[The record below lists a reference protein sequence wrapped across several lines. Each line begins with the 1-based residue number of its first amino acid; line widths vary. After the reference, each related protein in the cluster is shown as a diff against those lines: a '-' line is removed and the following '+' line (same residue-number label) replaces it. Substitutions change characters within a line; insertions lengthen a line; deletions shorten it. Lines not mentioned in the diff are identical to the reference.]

1 MKILVVNG
9 PNLNMLGKR
18 EPEIY
23 GSQTLDDIISELKIT
38 NKDIKIDTF
47 QSNVEGDLINA
58 LQAAGVKYDG
68 IVINAGGYT
77 HTSVAIRDAINA
89 ISIPVVEIHMSNIAA
104 REEFRHNSLIAGV
117 CVGSIAGFGANSYQ
131 LGVSALRTY
140 LSQGQ

>member
-1 MKILVVNG
+1 
-9 PNLNMLGKR
+9 MLGKR